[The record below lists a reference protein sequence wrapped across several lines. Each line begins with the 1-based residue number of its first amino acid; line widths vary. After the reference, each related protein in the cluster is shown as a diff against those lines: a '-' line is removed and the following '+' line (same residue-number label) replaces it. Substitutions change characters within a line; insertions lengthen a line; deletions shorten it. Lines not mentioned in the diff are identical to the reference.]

1 MPVFAYRGLT
11 ATGRAVQGVVD
22 ADSAKGA
29 RVRLRRD
36 GIFPTEVAEERTAAP
51 ETARAGGSPLSL
63 RRGPRMSPAEL
74 ALVSRQLS
82 TLLAAGVPVV
92 EALAAIGDQSDRPVV
107 TQVLS
112 HVRDRVTQGTPLAD
126 ALADYPA
133 IFPEIYVGMVRAGEA
148 AGALDLVLERLATYT
163 EAQTRLNAK
172 MRNALAYPVLMTVV
186 SSGIVAFLL
195 GFVVPRV
202 TRIFADQKQTL
213 PFLTRVLLGI
223 SGAIATWW
231 WVIAI
236 LLLGGVMW
244 FLAARRRPA
253 WRLWFDRQLL
263 TLPLIGPVM
272 TRIAIARGARTL
284 ATLLGNGIPLLQALD
299 VAAGVA
305 GNAALAQAIEDART
319 AVREGQS
326 LAAPLRQ
333 SGLVPSL
340 VTHMI
345 AVGER
350 SGELEAMLGKVAD
363 AYEAEVES
371 LLGTLTA
378 VLEPITI
385 VVMGGIVLFIV
396 LAILLP
402 IFEINALVR

>member
-11 ATGRAVQGVVD
+11 ASGRTVQGVVD
-22 ADSAKGA
+22 ADNAKSA

-36 GIFPTEVAEERTAAP
+36 GIFPTEVAEEHVQSSS
-51 ETARAGGSPLSL
+51 GGGGLAL
-63 RRGPRMSPAEL
+63 RRGPRMTPAEL

-82 TLLAAGVPVV
+82 TLLGAGVPVV
-92 EALAAIGDQSDRPVV
+92 EALAAVGEQSDRPVV

-112 HVRDRVTQGTPLAD
+112 HVRDQVTQGTPLAE
-126 ALADYPA
+126 ALAEYPA
-133 IFPEIYVGMVRAGEA
+133 IFPELYVGMVRAGEA

-163 EAQTRLNAK
+163 EAQTRLAAK
-172 MRNALAYPVLMTVV
+172 VRNALAYPILMTVV
-186 SSGIVAFLL
+186 STGIVGFLL

-213 PFLTRVLLGI
+213 PLLTRILLGI
-223 SGAIATWW
+223 SDAVASSWWLIALALAGLAAW
-231 WVIAI
+231 A
-236 LLLGGVMW
+236 M
-244 FLAARRRPA
+244 AARRRPP
-253 WRLWFDRQLL
+253 WRLWFDRKLL
-263 TLPLIGPVM
+263 TLPVIGPIL
-272 TRIAIARGARTL
+272 TRIAVARFARTL
-284 ATLLGNGIPLLQALD
+284 ATLLGNGIPLLSALE
-299 VAAGVA
+299 VASGVA
-305 GNAALAQAIEDART
+305 GNRALAQAIDDARS
-319 AVREGQS
+319 AIREGQS
-326 LAAPLRQ
+326 IAAPLRQ
-333 SGLVPSL
+333 SGLVPPL

-363 AYEAEVES
+363 GYEQEVES
-371 LLGTLTA
+371 TLGTLTA

>member
-11 ATGRAVQGVVD
+11 SGGRTVQGVVD
-22 ADSAKGA
+22 ADNAKSARA
-29 RVRLRRD
+29 RLRRD
-36 GIFPTEVAEERTAAP
+36 GIFPTEVAEEHVQP
-51 ETARAGGSPLSL
+51 SSGGGGLAL
-63 RRGPRMSPAEL
+63 RRGPRMTPAEL

-82 TLLAAGVPVV
+82 TLLGAGVPVV
-92 EALAAIGDQSDRPVV
+92 EALAAVGEQSDRPAV

-112 HVRDRVTQGTPLAD
+112 HVRDQVTQGTPLAE
-126 ALADYPA
+126 ALAEYPA
-133 IFPEIYVGMVRAGEA
+133 IFPDLYVGMVRAGET

-163 EAQTRLNAK
+163 EAQNRLTAK
-172 MRNALAYPVLMTVV
+172 MRNALAYPILMTVV
-186 SSGIVAFLL
+186 STGIVAFLL

-213 PFLTRVLLGI
+213 PFLTRLLLGMSDAVASSWWLI
-223 SGAIATWW
+223 ALMLAGAIA
-231 WVIAI
+231 
-236 LLLGGVMW
+236 W
-244 FLAARRRPA
+244 FLAARRRPE
-253 WRLWFDRQLL
+253 WRLWFDRKLL
-263 TLPLIGPVM
+263 TAPVIGPIV
-272 TRIAIARGARTL
+272 TRIAVARFARTL
-284 ATLLGNGIPLLQALD
+284 ATLLGNGIPLLSALE
-299 VAAGVA
+299 VASGVA
-305 GNAALAQAIEDART
+305 GNSALAHAIDDARS
-319 AVREGQS
+319 AIREGQS
-326 LAAPLRQ
+326 IAAPLKQ
-333 SGLVPSL
+333 SGLVPPL

-363 AYEAEVES
+363 GYEQEVES
-371 LLGTLTA
+371 TLGTLTA

>member
-1 MPVFAYRGLT
+1 VFAYRGLN
-11 ATGRAVQGVVD
+11 AAGRAVQGVVD

-51 ETARAGGSPLSL
+51 TGAGAAGSAFAL
-63 RRGPRMSPAEL
+63 RRGPRMSPSEL

-92 EALAAIGDQSDRPVV
+92 EALAAVGEQSDRPVV

-112 HVRDRVTQGTPLAD
+112 HVRDRVTQGTPLAE
-126 ALADYPA
+126 ALADYPT

-163 EAQTRLNAK
+163 EAQSRLNAK
-172 MRNALAYPVLMTVV
+172 MRNALAYPVLMTLV

-213 PFLTRVLLGI
+213 PLLTRVLLGV
-223 SGAIATWW
+223 SNAVATYWW
-231 WVIAI
+231 LLAI
-236 LLLGGVMW
+236 LAIGGGLW
-244 FLAARRRPA
+244 LLAARRRPA
-253 WRLWFDRQLL
+253 WRLWFDRKLL

-284 ATLLGNGIPLLQALD
+284 ATLLGNGIPLLHALD

-305 GNAALAQAIEDART
+305 GNSALAQAIEDART

-333 SGLVPSL
+333 SGLVPPL

>member
-1 MPVFAYRGLT
+1 VPVFAYRGLT
-11 ATGRAVQGVVD
+11 AAGRNVQGVVD

-36 GIFPTEVAEERTAAP
+36 GIFPTDVTEQQHAESSGTSAFTR
-51 ETARAGGSPLSL
+51 
-63 RRGPRMSPAEL
+63 RRGPRMSSAEL

-82 TLLAAGVPVV
+82 TLIGAGVPIV
-92 EALAAIGDQSDRPVV
+92 EALAAVGEQSERPVV
-107 TQVLS
+107 SQVLS
-112 HVRDRVTQGTPLAD
+112 HVRDQVTQGSPLAD

-133 IFPEIYVGMVRAGEA
+133 IFPELYIGMVRAGEA

-163 EAQTRLNAK
+163 EAQTRLTAK
-172 MRNALAYPVLMTVV
+172 MRNALAYPVLMTLV
-186 SSGIVAFLL
+186 STGIITFLL

-223 SGAIATWW
+223 SNAIASSWW
-231 WVIAI
+231 LIVLVLAG
-236 LLLGGVMW
+236 LVAW
-244 FLAARRRPA
+244 FIAARRRPT
-253 WRLWFDRQLL
+253 WRLWFDHKLL
-263 TLPLIGPVM
+263 TLPVIGPIV
-272 TRIAIARGARTL
+272 TRIAVARFARTL
-284 ATLLGNGIPLLQALD
+284 ATLLGNGIPLLAALE
-299 VAAGVA
+299 VASGVA
-305 GNAALAQAIEDART
+305 GNRALAQAIDEARQ
-319 AVREGQS
+319 AIREGQS
-326 LAAPLRQ
+326 IAAPLRQ
-333 SGLVPSL
+333 SGLVPPL

-363 AYEAEVES
+363 SYEQEVES
-371 LLGTLTA
+371 TLGTLTA
-378 VLEPITI
+378 ILEPITI

>member
-11 ATGRAVQGVVD
+11 ATGRTVQGVVD

-36 GIFPTEVAEERTAAP
+36 GIFPTDVAEEHRQSRTP
-51 ETARAGGSPLSL
+51 GAGLSL
-63 RRGPRMSPAEL
+63 RRGPRMTPSEL
-74 ALVSRQLS
+74 ALVSRQLA
-82 TLLAAGVPVV
+82 TLIGASVPVV
-92 EALAAIGDQSDRPVV
+92 EALAAVGEQSDRPVV

-112 HVRDRVTQGTPLAD
+112 HVRDQVTQGTPLAD
-126 ALADYPA
+126 AFAEYPA
-133 IFPEIYVGMVRAGEA
+133 IFPDLYVGMVRAGEA
-148 AGALDLVLERLATYT
+148 AGALDLVLDRLATYT
-163 EAQTRLNAK
+163 EAQTRLAAK
-172 MRNALAYPVLMTVV
+172 LRNALAYPILMTVV
-186 SSGIVAFLL
+186 STGIIAFLL

-213 PFLTRVLLGI
+213 PFLTR
-223 SGAIATWW
+223 
-231 WVIAI
+231 
-236 LLLGGVMW
+236 LLLGVSDAIASSWWLIALLLAGGIAW

-253 WRLWFDRQLL
+253 WRLWFDHQLL
-263 TLPLIGPVM
+263 TMPVIGPIV
-272 TRIAIARGARTL
+272 TRIAVARFARTL
-284 ATLLGNGIPLLQALD
+284 ATLLGNGIPLMGALE
-299 VAAGVA
+299 VASGVA
-305 GNAALAQAIEDART
+305 GNRALAKAIDEAR
-319 AVREGQS
+319 AAIREGQS
-326 LAAPLRQ
+326 IAAPLRA
-333 SGLVPSL
+333 SGLVPPL

-363 AYEAEVES
+363 GYEQEVES
-371 LLGTLTA
+371 TLGTLTA

>member
-11 ATGRAVQGVVD
+11 SSGRNVQGVVD

-36 GIFPTEVAEERTAAP
+36 GIFPTEVAEQQVEP
-51 ETARAGGSPLSL
+51 SSGGGLAL
-63 RRGPRMSPAEL
+63 RRGPRITPAEL
-74 ALVSRQLS
+74 ALVSRQMS
-82 TLLAAGVPVV
+82 TLLGAGVPVV
-92 EALAAIGDQSDRPVV
+92 EALAAIGEQSDRPVV

-112 HVRDRVTQGTPLAD
+112 HVRDQVTQGTPLAD
-126 ALADYPA
+126 AFAEYPTV
-133 IFPEIYVGMVRAGEA
+133 FPELYIGMVRAGEA

-172 MRNALAYPVLMTVV
+172 VRNALAYPVLMTVV
-186 SSGIVAFLL
+186 STGIVGFLL

-213 PFLTRVLLGI
+213 PFLTRLLLGI
-223 SGAIATWW
+223 SDAVASSWWLIALALAGL
-231 WVIAI
+231 IAW
-236 LLLGGVMW
+236 L
-244 FLAARRRPA
+244 LAARRRPA
-253 WRLWFDRQLL
+253 WRLWFDRKLL
-263 TLPLIGPVM
+263 TLPVLGPIV
-272 TRIAIARGARTL
+272 TRIAVARFARTL
-284 ATLLGNGIPLLQALD
+284 ATLLGNGIPLLSALE
-299 VAAGVA
+299 VASGVA
-305 GNAALAQAIEDART
+305 GNSALARAIDDAR
-319 AVREGQS
+319 AAIREGQS
-326 LAAPLRQ
+326 IAAPLKQ
-333 SGLVPSL
+333 SGLVPPL

-363 AYEAEVES
+363 GYEQEVES
-371 LLGTLTA
+371 TLGTLTA
-378 VLEPITI
+378 ILEPITI

>member
-1 MPVFAYRGLT
+1 VPVFAYRGLT
-11 ATGRAVQGVVD
+11 SAGRNVQGVVD

-36 GIFPTEVAEERTAAP
+36 GIFPTEVAEQQVEP
-51 ETARAGGSPLSL
+51 SSGGGLAL
-63 RRGPRMSPAEL
+63 RRGPRMTPAEL

-82 TLLAAGVPVV
+82 TLLGAGVPVV
-92 EALAAIGDQSDRPVV
+92 EALAAIGEQSDRPVV
-107 TQVLS
+107 SQVLS
-112 HVRDRVTQGTPLAD
+112 HVRDQVTQGTPLAD
-126 ALADYPA
+126 ALAEYPTV
-133 IFPEIYVGMVRAGEA
+133 FPELYVGMVRAGEA

-163 EAQTRLNAK
+163 EAQTRLTAK

-186 SSGIVAFLL
+186 STGIVAFLL

-213 PFLTRVLLGI
+213 PFLTRLLLGI
-223 SGAIATWW
+223 SETVASSWWLIALALAGLVAW
-231 WVIAI
+231 
-236 LLLGGVMW
+236 L
-244 FLAARRRPA
+244 LAARRRPA
-253 WRLWFDRQLL
+253 WRLWFDRKLL
-263 TLPLIGPVM
+263 TLPVIGPIV
-272 TRIAIARGARTL
+272 TRIAVARFARTL
-284 ATLLGNGIPLLQALD
+284 ATLLGNGIPLLSALE
-299 VAAGVA
+299 VASGVA
-305 GNAALAQAIEDART
+305 GNRALAQAIEDART
-319 AVREGQS
+319 AIREGQS
-326 LAAPLRQ
+326 IAAPLKQ
-333 SGLVPSL
+333 SGLVPPL

-363 AYEAEVES
+363 GYEQEVES
-371 LLGTLTA
+371 TLGTLTA
-378 VLEPITI
+378 ILEPITI